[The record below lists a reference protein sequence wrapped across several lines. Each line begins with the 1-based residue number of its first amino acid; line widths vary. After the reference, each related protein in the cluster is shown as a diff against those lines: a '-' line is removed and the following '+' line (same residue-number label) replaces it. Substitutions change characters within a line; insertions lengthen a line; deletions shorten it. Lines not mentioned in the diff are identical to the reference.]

1 MPEEIL
7 HFAGAPPSN
16 FFVTASFVNNV
27 EVLLIVP
34 RNSNTIN
41 ACTLNA
47 CNFMLR
53 LLFR

>member
-16 FFVTASFVNNV
+16 FFITASFVNNV

-34 RNSNTIN
+34 RNIN

-47 CNFMLR
+47 CNFMLM